1 MKQIKVLVSSF
12 AFNQKFVS
20 LVEAVVKNNQI
31 DATIE
36 KVDDIMKVMQYN
48 VMSLPALVVD
58 GEVVARGQK
67 NEAELLA
74 ILSNNH

>member
-1 MKQIKVLVSSF
+1 
-12 AFNQKFVS
+12 
-20 LVEAVVKNNQI
+20 
-31 DATIE
+31 
-36 KVDDIMKVMQYN
+36 MKVMQYN

-74 ILSNNH
+74 ILK

>member
-1 MKQIKVLVSSF
+1 MKQIKVLVSSC
-12 AFNQKFVS
+12 ACNQKYVS

-58 GEVVARGQK
+58 GEIVARGQK

-74 ILSNNH
+74 ILK